1 MTFDGNVIL
10 ILSPL
15 DSGVKNY
22 RKPGRGDTRS
32 KIAPLPYRYIFPA
45 FLSSS
50 CCWVLS
56 KRLQTSVGLGRWF
69 LTKHFIH
76 DVPRARLF
84 LLELL
89 RYEIAGVLMHFS
101 DRLEKLQNR
110 AARIIYN
117 FLQISHLCR
126 KGYCNLRLYHATWL
140 HALRSDLN
148 QFRTSKITFYSNIL
162 DCLQSA
168 FSLKIR
174 LVLISSSA
182 IANHAVI
189 I

>member
-15 DSGVKNY
+15 DSGVKY
-22 RKPGRGDTRS
+22 YTKPGRGDTRS
-32 KIAPLPYRYIFPA
+32 KIATLPYRYIFPA
-45 FLSSS
+45 LLSSS

-84 LLELL
+84 FLVLL

-140 HALRSDLN
+140 HALRTDLY

-162 DCLQSA
+162 DL
-168 FSLKIR
+168 SLIH
-174 LVLISSSA
+174 I
-182 IANHAVI
+182 
-189 I
+189 